1 VVLGDSGKIWLS
13 ANAGEGFCP
22 SSNEMRLGSL
32 GSVRTGVGVLT
43 RSDNLD
49 GPAAEMEAVGAEEV
63 RCTEDVGDL

>member
-1 VVLGDSGKIWLS
+1 M
-13 ANAGEGFCP
+13 NAGEGSS

-49 GPAAEMEAVGAEEV
+49 GPAAENGSGG
-63 RCTEDVGDL
+63 C